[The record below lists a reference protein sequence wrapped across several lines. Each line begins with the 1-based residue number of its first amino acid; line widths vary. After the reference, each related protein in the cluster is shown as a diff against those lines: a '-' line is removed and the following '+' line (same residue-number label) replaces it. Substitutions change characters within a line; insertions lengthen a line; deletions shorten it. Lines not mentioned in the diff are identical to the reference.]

1 MSVIQVQIVHPSF
14 ASEVTLID
22 GEEKTNHRIFMNNVL
37 DYQGYRFFQSSYDQD
52 ELGTVLSV
60 NHDFWGTWI
69 SYLGYLM
76 MTVGMIA
83 TMFSKKTRFASLRKK
98 LDDLRLKRALSLIVF
113 VSLSSSILAQ
123 SSSSVDSL
131 IQANAI
137 DKNHADKFGRLV
149 VQDDGGR
156 LKAF

>member
-1 MSVIQVQIVHPSF
+1 
-14 ASEVTLID
+14 
-22 GEEKTNHRIFMNNVL
+22 
-37 DYQGYRFFQSSYDQD
+37 
-52 ELGTVLSV
+52 
-60 NHDFWGTWI
+60 
-69 SYLGYLM
+69 M

-98 LDDLRLKRALSLIVF
+98 LDDLRLKRALSLLFF
-113 VSLSSSILAQ
+113 VSFSSSILAQ

-156 LKAF
+156 LKPFSTTTSEVLRKVSRKSEYKGLNSNQVVLGMLQNPYLWQLAPMIKGKQ

>member
-1 MSVIQVQIVHPSF
+1 MNDFQLERYPGSNSPASF

-83 TMFSKKTRFASLRKK
+83 TMFSEKTRFASLRKK
-98 LDDLRLKRALSLIVF
+98 
-113 VSLSSSILAQ
+113 
-123 SSSSVDSL
+123 
-131 IQANAI
+131 
-137 DKNHADKFGRLV
+137 
-149 VQDDGGR
+149 
-156 LKAF
+156 

>member
-1 MSVIQVQIVHPSF
+1 
-14 ASEVTLID
+14 
-22 GEEKTNHRIFMNNVL
+22 
-37 DYQGYRFFQSSYDQD
+37 
-52 ELGTVLSV
+52 
-60 NHDFWGTWI
+60 
-69 SYLGYLM
+69 
-76 MTVGMIA
+76 MTVGMVA

-98 LDDLRLKRALSLIVF
+98 LDDLRLKRTLSLMLF

-149 VQDDGGR
+149 EKVKHRKVDIRFDHR
-156 LKAF
+156 I